1 MHINGIHLQISITKR
16 LLKFCQ
22 VYISLFLTNEKK
34 KSFKLFSIIFL
45 ILVCTTTI
53 CVIIILYEK
62 KY

>member
-1 MHINGIHLQISITKR
+1 MHIHGIHLQINITKC

-34 KSFKLFSIIFL
+34 KSLKLLSIIFL
-45 ILVCTTTI
+45 ILVCTITI